1 MAAERQV
8 RRGCFLLH
16 LPVKMTVLTLR
27 YLLANADVFEL
38 TSVSG
43 WCFISFKKAFFF
55 SSFLICYFQLS
66 VAVAVRHFWRWFPHG
81 DTGLYG
87 VWRRAFILPVQVR
100 VYSSWI
106 FLNQIEIFPTSKW
119 VLAYTLEQNESHL
132 LHVQMKKWH
141 WQFKIIFHMENF
153 CKDDVCAKKKAFC
166 PGSGFKVPL
175 TGLCGCS
182 WCSGIRMQPC
192 CDRCPLT
199 EQETQ
204 KSHTASSCWSN

>member
-1 MAAERQV
+1 MVDVLSALKKLFFFFFFNLLLSTV
-8 RRGCFLLH
+8 RCCG
-16 LPVKMTVLTLR
+16 
-27 YLLANADVFEL
+27 
-38 TSVSG
+38 S
-43 WCFISFKKAFFF
+43 KAFFGGGF
-55 SSFLICYFQLS
+55 HTGTQGCMVYEEELLFCLS
-66 VAVAVRHFWRWFPHG
+66 KCVCIAV
-81 DTGLYG
+81 GL
-87 VWRRAFILPVQVR
+87 L
-100 VYSSWI
+100 
-106 FLNQIEIFPTSKW
+106 LNQIEIFPTSKW
-119 VLAYTLEQNESHL
+119 VLAYTLEQNELHL

-141 WQFKIIFHMENF
+141 WQFKMIFHVENF